1 MDDVSVLI
9 LADTTDGAETL
20 HDLLVEAGYSVHM
33 GDEFTQ
39 APPCDVILVDV
50 NHLRGSPLVAL
61 MAQRS
66 MGITGEAILTAP
78 RLTGEMAGE
87 FLSLGIRDFVRK
99 PVENE
104 VLLERLANFVER
116 MSEEHQQETLRHELK
131 SLRGLLT
138 RRLGEMDS
146 LSRICRNITSL
157 TEVDEILS
165 RIIEAAVFL
174 TNSEGGLVYVLDESD
189 QNMTLR
195 AYQGLSDQ
203 ELAAV
208 QQPSPDSD
216 IATVAVTGNPVIRTG
231 SGSQSKV
238 TTDYLVRAAV
248 NVPIILDRKVMGV
261 IAVHRH
267 GEEDFEKADESI
279 LSALA
284 DYTAIA
290 LDKALL
296 IAGEKERIDRAL
308 SAARNVRHHAET
320 LFSPIDGIESQVN
333 TLLAGGFD
341 PLTEAQ
347 QSAVSRIK
355 LAGERLKEIAD
366 FIREE
371 LSVFED
377 R

>member
-1 MDDVSVLI
+1 
-9 LADTTDGAETL
+9 
-20 HDLLVEAGYSVHM
+20 
-33 GDEFTQ
+33 
-39 APPCDVILVDV
+39 
-50 NHLRGSPLVAL
+50 
-61 MAQRS
+61 
-66 MGITGEAILTAP
+66 
-78 RLTGEMAGE
+78 
-87 FLSLGIRDFVRK
+87 
-99 PVENE
+99 
-104 VLLERLANFVER
+104 
-116 MSEEHQQETLRHELK
+116 
-131 SLRGLLT
+131 
-138 RRLGEMDS
+138 
-146 LSRICRNITSL
+146 
-157 TEVDEILS
+157 
-165 RIIEAAVFL
+165 
-174 TNSEGGLVYVLDESD
+174 
-189 QNMTLR
+189 
-195 AYQGLSDQ
+195 
-203 ELAAV
+203 
-208 QQPSPDSD
+208 
-216 IATVAVTGNPVIRTG
+216 
-231 SGSQSKV
+231 
-238 TTDYLVRAAV
+238 
-248 NVPIILDRKVMGV
+248 V

-267 GEEDFEKADESI
+267 GKEDFEKADESI